1 MASKK
6 QQAYLKSIY
15 AHSGLYLITAKND
28 YSKTK
33 KMHVKIGIAGD
44 FHDRFG
50 AYLLCYPTG
59 FYVFSLFLTLDESQA
74 ARLERSIHKYLGAKY
89 KFIVTKHSH
98 GEEIFTLTLAEV
110 ATLIETIEANV
121 GVKFHKGDD
130 NVSKKDQAGEKIFP
144 YIDILPGIF
153 LDENLAKGGT
163 RIKAFSGKVKDFIDA
178 SYTNEPITTSA
189 KKKKHKSVTLPE
201 KGMKIPKMAAL
212 PEEEDEDEESTP
224 KKKKA
229 PTKKAPTKKKRKNK

>member
-1 MASKK
+1 MNSKK
-6 QQAYLKSIY
+6 QQKYLESIY
-15 AHSGLYLITAKND
+15 AHSGVYIITQKNE

-59 FYVFSLFLTLDESQA
+59 FYVFKLFLTYDKTQA

-98 GEEIFTLTLAEV
+98 SEEVFRLTLQEV
-110 ATLIETIEANV
+110 ATLIKTIEANV
-121 GVKFHKGDD
+121 GVKFTKGDD
-130 NVSKKDQAGEKIFP
+130 IVNRKDCMGKKIFP
-144 YIDILPGIF
+144 YVDILPGIF

-163 RIKAFSGKVKDFIDA
+163 RIKAFDKSVKDFID
-178 SYTNEPITTSA
+178 SNYTNKPIPTSS
-189 KKKKHKSVTLPE
+189 KKTKHKSFTMPQ
-201 KGMKIPKMAAL
+201 KGMKIVGMAAL
-212 PEEEDEDEESTP
+212 PYYEDEETEEKGENHQEKP
-224 KKKKA
+224 K
-229 PTKKAPTKKKRKNK
+229 RN